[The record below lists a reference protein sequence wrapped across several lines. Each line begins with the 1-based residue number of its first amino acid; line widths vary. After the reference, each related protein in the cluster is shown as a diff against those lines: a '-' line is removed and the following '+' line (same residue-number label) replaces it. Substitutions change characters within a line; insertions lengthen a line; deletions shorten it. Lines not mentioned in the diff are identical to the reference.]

1 MAKGIT
7 RKYRF
12 LRTKLVKR
20 SGKVSAKPVLTDKT
34 RQATEESVRN
44 TGSYGQN
51 PPSDRANCPQ
61 NRFLRTKLAK

>member
-1 MAKGIT
+1 MMSQGGNVHGKGDNAKI
-7 RKYRF
+7 
-12 LRTKLVKR
+12 
-20 SGKVSAKPVLTDKT
+20 PVLTDKT
-34 RQATEESVRN
+34 RQAIGESVRK